1 MKKKMKNRICG
12 LAAAAFCLAASCC
25 ALPVLASG
33 EVPSYVEIPEEGSYT
48 IGGENKSEDVD
59 GSGRLWT
66 DFYLYVKNPEK
77 DKVETPGKQ
86 TPGKLPKTGDYGMD
100 KNALLLAAL
109 IFGSGYLACEY
120 YEKKKA

>member
-12 LAAAAFCLAASCC
+12 LAATAFCLAASCC

-33 EVPSYVEIPEEGSYT
+33 EVPSYVEIPEKGSYT

-66 DFYLYVKNPEK
+66 DFYLYV
-77 DKVETPGKQ
+77 ETRRRTKW
-86 TPGKLPKTGDYGMD
+86 KLPESKLPESFRRPEITGWIKMCS
-100 KNALLLAAL
+100 
-109 IFGSGYLACEY
+109 FWRR
-120 YEKKKA
+120 

>member
-1 MKKKMKNRICG
+1 MKNWLKTHNIPMILLSIG
-12 LAAAAFCLAASCC
+12 MAVILWMYI
-25 ALPVLASG
+25 VG
-33 EVPSYVEIPEEGSYT
+33 VE
-48 IGGENKSEDVD
+48 
-59 GSGRLWT
+59 
-66 DFYLYVKNPEK
+66 NPEK

-100 KNALLLAAL
+100 KNVLLLAAL